1 VVPRSWR
8 LLQAIEGLIESA
20 HQLRVR
26 KVNEAGG
33 LRAVD
38 RLRESVVEEGVL
50 DVELVYGSTPGYNQS

>member
-8 LLQAIEGLIESA
+8 LLQAIGLIEPA

>member
-8 LLQAIEGLIESA
+8 LLQAIEGLIEPA